1 MAIKVYKSTTTART
15 VQYQDSLLAPVV
27 PGWPDV
33 PTFIDDDRINMFRP
47 TTRQTKD
54 DAYGASIACLADNET
69 DLTAIV
75 GAAKLRG
82 CDIHSVEEGL
92 TINKSMK
99 LPEIKRA
106 WKEARKAGAAMRGA
120 RISADTKKA
129 KTAAALKLIEHE
141 LKATDIPTTELLA
154 RVGVK
159 SINSIK
165 NTYGISREQMK
176 IRYEAELK
184 RKARRKANA
193 GNI

>member
-1 MAIKVYKSTTTART
+1 MAAKVFKSTTTART
-15 VQYQDSLLAPVV
+15 IQYQDSLLAPVV
-27 PGWPDV
+27 PEWPDV
-33 PTFIDDDRINMFRP
+33 ATYIDEDRINMFRP
-47 TTRQTKD
+47 TARKTKD
-54 DAYGASIACLADNET
+54 DAYGASLACLADNEV

-75 GAAKLRG
+75 GAAKIRG
-82 CDIHSVEEGL
+82 AEIHTVEEGL

-99 LPEIKRA
+99 LPAIKKA

-129 KTAAALKLIEHE
+129 KTAASLKLIEHE
-141 LKATDIPTTELLA
+141 LKSTDIPTTELLA

-176 IRYEAELK
+176 VRYQADLK
-184 RKARRKANA
+184 RKARRKNA
-193 GNI
+193 K